1 MMANRTVQILKNMKM
16 LMIKSGKSSRGQSLG
31 SFGDEGG
38 DKLKASI
45 CRSNGGKTG
54 SDGKW

>member
-1 MMANRTVQILKNMKM
+1 MVQILKNMKI
-16 LMIKSGKSSRGQSLG
+16 LIKRSEKHSWGQSLD

-38 DKLKASI
+38 DKFKASI
-45 CRSNGGKTG
+45 CRSNGGKIG